1 MNMPILN
8 KLLGRFDFRKKHNRT
23 DLNIQAV
30 DQLREAMESKG
41 IKQKDIA
48 EKLGISPAAVSKTLS
63 MSEKNLELNTIADFA
78 TAMELRFSLSL
89 APDPHCADKH
99 AAIIKELEHFS
110 YSSKAVLIDIP
121 LDVDTIRDI
130 NTLQNINTLLDI
142 NTLRDDKEQLKFG
155 EFREISVS
163 LKAEG
168 V

>member
-63 MSEKNLELNTIADFA
+63 MSEKNLELNTIADLA
-78 TAMELRFSLSL
+78 TAMDMRFSLTL
-89 APDPHCADKH
+89 ELDPHCTDTRATVK
-99 AAIIKELEHFS
+99 KELIS
-110 YSSKAVLIDIP
+110 YRETTVLI
-121 LDVDTIRDI
+121 
-130 NTLQNINTLLDI
+130 NTRLNIAKDFN
-142 NTLRDDKEQLKFG
+142 EFG
-155 EFREISVS
+155 EFREIPASFKTERVCKS
-163 LKAEG
+163 F
-168 V
+168 

>member
-1 MNMPILN
+1 MEAFDMNMPILN

-41 IKQKDIA
+41 IRQKDIA

-63 MSEKNLELNTIADFA
+63 MSEKNLELNTIADLA
-78 TAMELRFSLSL
+78 TAMDMRFSLSL
-89 APDPHCADKH
+89 ELDPHCSATP
-99 AAIIKELEHFS
+99 AAIKKEFIS
-110 YSSKAVLIDIP
+110 YRETKVLFNTV
-121 LDVDTIRDI
+121 LDGVND
-130 NTLQNINTLLDI
+130 LP
-142 NTLRDDKEQLKFG
+142 KFG

-163 LKAEG
+163 LEAEG

>member
-30 DQLREAMESKG
+30 DLLREILESKG
-41 IKQKDIA
+41 IRQKDIA
-48 EKLGISPAAVSKTLS
+48 DKLGISPVAVSKTLS
-63 MSEKNLELNTIADFA
+63 MSDKNLELNTIADFA
-78 TAMELRFSLSL
+78 TAMDMRFSLSID
-89 APDPHCADKH
+89 PDPHCAHKH
-99 AAIIKELEHFS
+99 AAIKKELKHFS
-110 YSSKAVLIDIP
+110 FSKAVFNNPL
-121 LDVDTIRDI
+121 LDVDTVRDI
-130 NTLQNINTLLDI
+130 NTPRDINTILDI
-142 NTLRDDKEQLKFG
+142 NTLRDYKEQLEFG

>member
-1 MNMPILN
+1 MEAFDMNMPILN

-41 IKQKDIA
+41 IRQKDIA

-63 MSEKNLELNTIADFA
+63 MSEKNLELNTIADLA
-78 TAMELRFSLSL
+78 TAMDMRFSLTL
-89 APDPHCADKH
+89 ELDPHCSATP
-99 AAIIKELEHFS
+99 AAIKKEFIS
-110 YSSKAVLIDIP
+110 YRETRVLFNTV
-121 LDVDTIRDI
+121 LDGVND
-130 NTLQNINTLLDI
+130 LP
-142 NTLRDDKEQLKFG
+142 KFG

-163 LKAEG
+163 LEAEG

>member
-41 IKQKDIA
+41 IRQKDIA

-63 MSEKNLELNTIADFA
+63 MSEKNLELNTIADLA
-78 TAMELRFSLSL
+78 TAMDMRFSLTL
-89 APDPHCADKH
+89 ELDPHCSATP
-99 AAIIKELEHFS
+99 AAIKKEFIRYRETR
-110 YSSKAVLIDIP
+110 VLFNTV
-121 LDVDTIRDI
+121 LDGVND
-130 NTLQNINTLLDI
+130 LP
-142 NTLRDDKEQLKFG
+142 KFG

-163 LKAEG
+163 LEAEG

>member
-41 IKQKDIA
+41 IRQKDIA

-99 AAIIKELEHFS
+99 AAIKKELKHFS
-110 YSSKAVLIDIP
+110 YSKAVFNNPL

-142 NTLRDDKEQLKFG
+142 NTLRDDKEQLEFG

>member
-30 DQLREAMESKG
+30 DLLREALESKG
-41 IKQKDIA
+41 IRQKDIA

-63 MSEKNLELNTIADFA
+63 MSEKNLELNTIADLA
-78 TAMELRFSLSL
+78 TAIDMRFSLSL
-89 APDPHCADKH
+89 APDPHCAHKH
-99 AAIIKELEHFS
+99 AAIKKELIS
-110 YSSKAVLIDIP
+110 YRETRVLFNTV
-121 LDVDTIRDI
+121 LDGVND
-130 NTLQNINTLLDI
+130 LP
-142 NTLRDDKEQLKFG
+142 KFG

-163 LKAEG
+163 LEAEG

>member
-78 TAMELRFSLSL
+78 TAMDMRFSLIL
-89 APDPHCADKH
+89 ELDPHCSATP
-99 AAIIKELEHFS
+99 AAIKKEFIS
-110 YSSKAVLIDIP
+110 YRETRVLFNTV
-121 LDVDTIRDI
+121 LDGVND
-130 NTLQNINTLLDI
+130 LP
-142 NTLRDDKEQLKFG
+142 KFG

-163 LKAEG
+163 LEAEG

>member
-41 IKQKDIA
+41 IRQKDIA

-99 AAIIKELEHFS
+99 AAIKKELEHFS
-110 YSSKAVLIDIP
+110 YSSKAVLINIP
-121 LDVDTIRDI
+121 LDVDTIR
-130 NTLQNINTLLDI
+130 DI

>member
-30 DQLREAMESKG
+30 DLLREAMESKG
-41 IKQKDIA
+41 IRQKDIA

-89 APDPHCADKH
+89 APDPHCADRH
-99 AAIIKELEHFS
+99 AAIKKELKHFN
-110 YSSKAVLIDIP
+110 YSKAVFNNTL
-121 LDVDTIRDI
+121 LDVDTVRDI
-130 NTLQNINTLLDI
+130 NTLRDINTILDI
-142 NTLRDDKEQLKFG
+142 NTLRDDKEQLEFG

>member
-41 IKQKDIA
+41 IRQKDIA

-63 MSEKNLELNTIADFA
+63 MSEKNLELNTIADLA
-78 TAMELRFSLSL
+78 TAMDMRFSLSL
-89 APDPHCADKH
+89 ELDPHCSATP
-99 AAIIKELEHFS
+99 AAIKKEFIS
-110 YSSKAVLIDIP
+110 YRETKVLF
-121 LDVDTIRDI
+121 
-130 NTLQNINTLLDI
+130 NTVLYGVNDLP
-142 NTLRDDKEQLKFG
+142 KFG

-163 LKAEG
+163 LEAEG

>member
-41 IKQKDIA
+41 IRQKDIA

-63 MSEKNLELNTIADFA
+63 MSEKNLELNTIADLA
-78 TAMELRFSLSL
+78 TAMDMRFSLSL
-89 APDPHCADKH
+89 ELDPHCSATPV
-99 AAIIKELEHFS
+99 AIKKEFIS
-110 YSSKAVLIDIP
+110 YRETKVLFNTV
-121 LDVDTIRDI
+121 LDGVND
-130 NTLQNINTLLDI
+130 LP
-142 NTLRDDKEQLKFG
+142 KFG

-163 LKAEG
+163 LEAEG